1 MGLYIVIN
9 VIILLAL
16 IAILYY
22 MQKKHVNFTIRVLS
36 ALILGL
42 ALGFVLRTIYAS
54 NMEIVNQSIVW
65 YNVVGNGY
73 VRLLQM
79 LVMPLIFVSITMALL
94 NIKGNSNNLGKMTI
108 IIIAVLMVTTA
119 ISALVGFLTAK
130 GFGLD
135 ASKLQAIVG
144 DISKGASNY
153 EGRLEEFSSRP
164 VPQQLLDI
172 IPTNP
177 FAALAGMGGSPT
189 LSVVFFAALVGT
201 SALGLRKKKPEVFDF
216 FLKIMQSLHDVV
228 MKIVAFVMRLTPFG
242 VLALMAKFMAT
253 SDLNAFAQLGQFL
266 LASYISIIIML
277 IVHSIILIIFGYNP
291 IKYYAKAFTVLTF
304 AFSSRTSAGTLPLTV
319 SALKDKMGISDGVS
333 NLSASLAVTIG
344 QNGCAGIYPAM
355 VVAMI
360 APTLGINP
368 LEPAFLTKAVIIIA
382 IGSFGI
388 AGVGGGATNAAL
400 ITLSALGFPVG
411 LVAVLL
417 GIEPLIDMGRTMLN
431 VNDGMVTAAVT
442 GKICKEVDMD
452 KFNSNDNN
460 TASSESEAM

>member
-1 MGLYIVIN
+1 MGLYVVIN
-9 VIILLAL
+9 IIILLV
-16 IAILYY
+16 IIGVLYA
-22 MQKKHVNFTIRVLS
+22 MQKKHINFTYRVLS

-54 NMEIVNQSIVW
+54 NMEVVNQTIVW

-79 LVMPLIFVSITMALL
+79 LVMPLIFVSITMALI
-94 NIKGNSNNLGKMTI
+94 NIKGDSNVGKMTI
-108 IIIAVLMVTTA
+108 IIIAVLMITTA

-135 ASKLQAIVG
+135 ASKLESIVG

-153 EGRLEEFSSRP
+153 EGKLEQFSSRP

-189 LSVVFFAALVGT
+189 LSVVFFAALIG
-201 SALGLRKKKPEVFDF
+201 SAALGLRKKKTDIFDF
-216 FLKIMQSLHDVV
+216 FYKIMQSLHDVI
-228 MKIVAFVMRLTPFG
+228 MKVVAFVMRLTPFG

-253 SDLNAFAQLGQFL
+253 SDLNAFAQLGKFL
-266 LASYISIIIML
+266 IASYVSIFIML

-291 IKYYAKAFTVLTF
+291 IKYYSKSFATLAF

-319 SALKDKMGISDGVS
+319 STLKDKMGISEGVS

-355 VVAMI
+355 VIAMI
-360 APTLGINP
+360 APTMGINP
-368 LEPAFLTKAVIIIA
+368 LEPSFLIKSIVIIA

-431 VNDGMVTAAVT
+431 VNDGMITAAAT
-442 GKICKEVDMD
+442 GKILKEVDMD
-452 KFNSNDNN
+452 KFNSND
-460 TASSESEAM
+460 TGTSEAEVM

>member
-1 MGLYIVIN
+1 MGLYVLINIIVLFA
-9 VIILLAL
+9 IIAV
-16 IAILYY
+16 LYV
-22 MQKKHVNFTIRVLS
+22 MQKKHINFTYRVLG
-36 ALILGL
+36 ALAAGLILG
-42 ALGFVLRTIYAS
+42 FILRKVYAS
-54 NMEIVNQSIVW
+54 NMEIVNQTIIW

-79 LVMPLIFVSITMALL
+79 LVMPLIFVSITMAII
-94 NIKGNSNNLGKMTI
+94 NIKDGGSNVGKMTL
-108 IIIAVLMVTTA
+108 IIIAVLMATTA
-119 ISALVGFLTAK
+119 ISALVGFFTAK

-135 ASKLQAIVG
+135 ASKLQSIVG
-144 DISKGASNY
+144 DISQGASNY
-153 EGRLEEFSSRP
+153 EGKLEQFTARP
-164 VPQQLLDI
+164 VPQQLLEI

-189 LSVVFFAALVGT
+189 LSVVFFAALVG
-201 SALGLRKKKPEVFDF
+201 SAALGLRKKKLEVFEF
-216 FLKIMQSLHDVV
+216 FQKIMQALHDVV
-228 MKIVAFVMRLTPFG
+228 MKIVSFVMKLTPYG
-242 VLALMAKFMAT
+242 VLALMAKFMAA
-253 SDLNAFAQLGQFL
+253 SDLKAFAQLGQFL
-266 LASYISIIIML
+266 LASYVSIIIML

-291 IKYYAKAFTVLTF
+291 IKYYSKAFTVLAF

-319 SALKDKMGISDGVS
+319 SALKEKMGISEGVS

-355 VVAMI
+355 VAAMI

-368 LEPAFLTKAVIIIA
+368 LEPAFLIKAVVIIA

-411 LVAVLL
+411 LVAILL

-442 GKICKEVDMD
+442 GKICKEVDME
-452 KFNSNDNN
+452 KFNSNNV
-460 TASSESEAM
+460 SSGESENI

>member
-1 MGLYIVIN
+1 MGLYVVIN
-9 VIILLAL
+9 IIILLV
-16 IAILYY
+16 IIGVLYA
-22 MQKKHVNFTIRVLS
+22 MQKKHINFTYRVLS

-54 NMEIVNQSIVW
+54 NMEVVNQTIVW

-79 LVMPLIFVSITMALL
+79 LVMPLIFVSITMALI
-94 NIKGNSNNLGKMTI
+94 NIKGDSNVGKMTI
-108 IIIAVLMVTTA
+108 IIIAVLMITTA

-135 ASKLQAIVG
+135 ASKLESIVG

-153 EGRLEEFSSRP
+153 EGKLEQFSSRP

-189 LSVVFFAALVGT
+189 LSVVFFAALIG
-201 SALGLRKKKPEVFDF
+201 SAALGLRKKKTDIFDF
-216 FLKIMQSLHDVV
+216 FYKIMQSLHDVI
-228 MKIVAFVMRLTPFG
+228 MKVVAFVMRLTPFG

-266 LASYISIIIML
+266 IASYVSIFIML

-291 IKYYAKAFTVLTF
+291 IKYYSKSFATLAF

-319 SALKDKMGISDGVS
+319 STLKDKMGISEGVS

-355 VVAMI
+355 VIAMI
-360 APTLGINP
+360 APTMGINP
-368 LEPAFLTKAVIIIA
+368 LEPSFLIKSIVIIA

-431 VNDGMVTAAVT
+431 VNDGMITAAAT
-442 GKICKEVDMD
+442 GKILKEVDMD
-452 KFNSNDNN
+452 KFNSND
-460 TASSESEAM
+460 TGTSEAEVM

>member
-1 MGLYIVIN
+1 MGLYVVIN
-9 VIILLAL
+9 IIILLV
-16 IAILYY
+16 IIGVLYA
-22 MQKKHVNFTIRVLS
+22 MQKKHINFTYRVLS

-54 NMEIVNQSIVW
+54 NMGVVNQTIVW

-79 LVMPLIFVSITMALL
+79 LVMPLIFVSITMALI
-94 NIKGNSNNLGKMTI
+94 NIKGDSNVGKMTI
-108 IIIAVLMVTTA
+108 IIIAVLMITTA

-135 ASKLQAIVG
+135 AYKLESIVG

-153 EGRLEEFSSRP
+153 EGKLEQFSSRP

-189 LSVVFFAALVGT
+189 LSVVFFAALIG
-201 SALGLRKKKPEVFDF
+201 SAALGLRKKKTDIFDF
-216 FLKIMQSLHDVV
+216 FYKIMQSLHDVI
-228 MKIVAFVMRLTPFG
+228 MKVVAFVMRLTPFG

-266 LASYISIIIML
+266 IASYVSIFIML

-291 IKYYAKAFTVLTF
+291 VKYYSKSFAALAF

-319 SALKDKMGISDGVS
+319 STLKDKMGISEGVS

-355 VVAMI
+355 VIAMI
-360 APTLGINP
+360 APTMGINP
-368 LEPAFLTKAVIIIA
+368 LEPSFLIKSIVIIA

-431 VNDGMVTAAVT
+431 VNDGMITAAAT
-442 GKICKEVDMD
+442 GKILKEVDMD
-452 KFNSNDNN
+452 KFNSND
-460 TASSESEAM
+460 TGTSEAEVM